1 METADKSFHKGAN
14 DVMAELLTKAKLTFM
29 IVIGGVLQ
37 GLGMSLFLFP
47 HDIPTGGAA
56 GIAVLLHYLF
66 HIPHGFSVWAVNVS
80 MLFTALKWLEMRT
93 FTGTLA
99 SITVTSVS
107 VLIFDAVFP
116 DITSNLWL
124 DLASGAMLLGLG
136 IGLLYKYK
144 ISNGGF
150 GALALMIS
158 IYRGGN
164 PGTILLIMNC
174 IIFMVTASIIAW
186 GIVIQALICQVIST
200 RVIDFIYN
208 IRLTS
213 LPYLTPMYRHKK

>member
-1 METADKSFHKGAN
+1 
-14 DVMAELLTKAKLTFM
+14 
-29 IVIGGVLQ
+29 
-37 GLGMSLFLFP
+37 
-47 HDIPTGGAA
+47 
-56 GIAVLLHYLF
+56 
-66 HIPHGFSVWAVNVS
+66 
-80 MLFTALKWLEMRT
+80 MRT

-107 VLIFDAVFP
+107 VLIFDVVFP

-124 DLASGAMLLGLG
+124 DLASGAVLLGLG

-174 IIFMVTASIIAW
+174 IIFMVTASIIAR
-186 GIVIQALICQVIST
+186 IVIQAPICQVIST

-213 LPYLTPMYRHKK
+213 LPISRLCTAIKIIGRGSLHGESPAAAVLQIKGIGS

>member
-14 DVMAELLTKAKLTFM
+14 DLMAELLMKAKLTFM
-29 IVIGGVLQ
+29 IVVGGVLQ

-66 HIPHGFSVWAVNVS
+66 QIPHGFSVWAVNVS

-107 VLIFDAVFP
+107 VLIFDVVFP

-124 DLASGAMLLGLG
+124 DLASGAVFIGTRHRTFIQIQNFERRIRGSCSDDFHLPRRESWNDPAHHELHHFYGYCVYYCLGHRH
-136 IGLLYKYK
+136 
-144 ISNGGF
+144 SSPD
-150 GALALMIS
+150 MPS
-158 IYRGGN
+158 H
-164 PGTILLIMNC
+164 
-174 IIFMVTASIIAW
+174 
-186 GIVIQALICQVIST
+186 
-200 RVIDFIYN
+200 IDKSH
-208 IRLTS
+208 RLH
-213 LPYLTPMYRHKK
+213 L